1 MNLVVHD
8 ISMTLENGML
18 CYPSDIPYHR
28 KRQRDM
34 EIEGSSNVSQFES
47 TCHIGTHVD
56 SPLHYYNEGYG
67 TEAIPLDHLY
77 GPAQVVDCRGHHAVT
92 ADLLKDR
99 IPPGTQRLL
108 LKTDNSQS
116 LAENPKAPFNKDF
129 VYLDDTGAELL
140 VERKIKL
147 IGIDYLSI
155 DKSGLAAKPAHHTLL
170 SNHITILEGILLAD
184 IDEGEYFLSC
194 GSLKM
199 AGSDGAPCRVVLI
212 ENIPLP

>member
-1 MNLVVHD
+1 MSFVVHD

-67 TEAIPLDHLY
+67 TEAIPLEHLY
-77 GPAQVVDCRGHHAVT
+77 GPAQVVECLGVGAVT
-92 ADLLKDR
+92 ADILKEK
-99 IPPGTQRLL
+99 ILPGTKRLL
-108 LKTDNSQS
+108 LKTDNSQF
-116 LAENPKAPFNKDF
+116 LAENPAAPFNKEF
-129 VYLDDTGAELL
+129 VYLDGSGAELL

-155 DKSGLAAKPAHHTLL
+155 DKSGLATKPAHHTLL

-184 IDEGEYFLSC
+184 IEEGEYFLSC

-199 AGSDGAPCRVVLI
+199 AGSDGAPSRVVLI
-212 ENIPLP
+212 ENLPI

>member
-1 MNLVVHD
+1 MSFVVHD
-8 ISMTLENGML
+8 ISMTLDNGML

-67 TEAIPLDHLY
+67 TEAIPLEHLY
-77 GPAQVVDCRGHHAVT
+77 GPAQVVECVGVGAVT
-92 ADLLKDR
+92 ADVLKEK
-99 IPPGTQRLL
+99 ILPGTQRLL
-108 LKTDNSQS
+108 LKTDNSRF
-116 LAENPKAPFNKDF
+116 LAENPDAPFNKEF
-129 VYLDDTGAELL
+129 VYLDGSGAELL
-140 VERKIKL
+140 VEKKILL

-155 DKSGLAAKPAHHTLL
+155 DKSGLATKPAHHTLL

-199 AGSDGAPCRVVLI
+199 AGSDGAPSRVVLI
-212 ENIPLP
+212 ENITHQ